1 MHEPLNLS
9 LVKLDFSDTALAF
22 QHASPADIRRARLL
36 FGVLASPAL
45 VSAGKALSLWALNWK
60 LPVKGLIRA
69 TVFRQFCGGETV
81 AESRPAIQRL
91 WSGGVGSILDY
102 SVEGQTTD
110 AAFDQTVEAVLQT
123 LALAAHEPGLS
134 LGVFKMTGIAP
145 HDLLERMTLGAELT
159 AAENQQLEKVRAR
172 IRRMAQFAAKSG
184 RALMID
190 AEETWIQGAIDQL
203 AREAMQEFNRDQL
216 VVLTTIQCYRVG
228 RQAQLRA
235 DLDHASDHSYFYGV
249 KLVRGAYME
258 KERERAATM
267 GYASPIQPDKAGT
280 DAEYDACVRMMLEA
294 LGRPDAPGRVGVV
307 IGTHNEDS
315 NRLGAELLTAQGW
328 NPQNAPVWFAQL
340 YGMSDFISYI
350 MAHHGFRVAKYLPFG
365 PIVNVMPYL
374 LRRAEENTS
383 VAGQTGRELM
393 MLRNEAA
400 RRTRVG

>member
-1 MHEPLNLS
+1 M
-9 LVKLDFSDTALAF
+9 KLDFSDTALAF

-91 WSGGVGSILDY
+91 WSGSVGSILDY

-110 AAFDQTVEAVLQT
+110 SAFDQTVEVVLQT

-184 RALMID
+184 RTLMID

-203 AREAMQEFNRDQL
+203 AREAMMEFNREQL

-235 DLDHASDHSYFYGV
+235 DLDHASAYGYFYGV

-267 GYASPIQPDKAGT
+267 GDPSPIQPDKAGT
-280 DAEYDACVRMMLEA
+280 DAEYDACVRMILEA

-315 NRLGAELLTAQGW
+315 NRLGAELLTAHGW
-328 NPQNAPVWFAQL
+328 NPQDAPVWFAQL

-393 MLRNEAA
+393 MLRKEAA
-400 RRTRVG
+400 RRKQVS

>member
-1 MHEPLNLS
+1 
-9 LVKLDFSDTALAF
+9 VKLDFSDTALAF
-22 QHASPADIRRARLL
+22 QHASPADLRRARLL

-45 VSAGKALSLWALNWK
+45 VAAGKSLSLWALKWR

-91 WSGGVGSILDY
+91 WNAKVGSILDY

-110 AAFDQTVEAVLQT
+110 AAFDQTVEVALQT

-145 HDLLERMTLGAELT
+145 HELLEKMTEGSALNAEEE
-159 AAENQQLEKVRAR
+159 AQLSRVRAR

-184 RALMID
+184 RTLMID

-203 AREAMQEFNRDQL
+203 AREAMMEFNRERL
-216 VVLTTIQCYRVG
+216 VIMTTIQCYRVG
-228 RQAQLRA
+228 RTAQLQA
-235 DLDHASDHSYFYGV
+235 DLAHATDHGYYFGV

-258 KERERAATM
+258 KERDRAAAM
-267 GYASPIQPDKAGT
+267 GYPSPIQPDKAGT
-280 DAEYDACVRMMLEA
+280 DAEYDACLRLVIDA
-294 LGRPDAPGRVGVV
+294 LGTPENPGHVGVV
-307 IGTHNEDS
+307 IGTHNEES
-315 NRLGAELLTAQGW
+315 TQLGVDLLSAQGW
-328 NPQNAPVWFAQL
+328 NPGDAPVWFAQL
-340 YGMSDFISYI
+340 YGMSDFISFI
-350 MAHHGFRVAKYLPFG
+350 LGHHGFRVAKYLPFG

-393 MLRNEAA
+393 MLRKEAA
-400 RRTRVG
+400 RRANR

>member
-91 WSGGVGSILDY
+91 WSGSVGSILDY

-110 AAFDQTVEAVLQT
+110 TAFDQTVEVVLQT

-258 KERERAATM
+258 KERDRAATM

>member
-1 MHEPLNLS
+1 M
-9 LVKLDFSDTALAF
+9 KLDFSDTALAF
-22 QHASPADIRRARLL
+22 QHASPADLRRARLL

-45 VSAGKALSLWALNWK
+45 VAAGKSLSLWALKWR

-91 WSGGVGSILDY
+91 WNAKVGSILDY

-110 AAFDQTVEAVLQT
+110 AAFDQTVEVALQT

-145 HDLLERMTLGAELT
+145 HELLEKMTEGSALNAEEE
-159 AAENQQLEKVRAR
+159 AQLSRVRAR

-184 RALMID
+184 RTLMID

-203 AREAMQEFNRDQL
+203 AREAMMEFNRERL
-216 VVLTTIQCYRVG
+216 VIMTTIQCYRVG
-228 RQAQLRA
+228 RTAQLQA
-235 DLDHASDHSYFYGV
+235 DLAHATDHGYYFGV

-258 KERERAATM
+258 KERDRAAAM
-267 GYASPIQPDKAGT
+267 GYPSPIQPDKAGT
-280 DAEYDACVRMMLEA
+280 DAEYDACLRLAIDA
-294 LGRPDAPGRVGVV
+294 LGTPENPGHVGVV
-307 IGTHNEDS
+307 IGTHNEES
-315 NRLGAELLTAQGW
+315 TQLGVDLLGAQGW
-328 NPQNAPVWFAQL
+328 NPGDAPVWFAQL
-340 YGMSDFISYI
+340 YGMSDFISFI
-350 MAHHGFRVAKYLPFG
+350 LGHHGFRVAKYLPFG

-393 MLRNEAA
+393 MLRKEAA
-400 RRTRVG
+400 RRANR

>member
-1 MHEPLNLS
+1 
-9 LVKLDFSDTALAF
+9 VKLDFSDTALAF
-22 QHASPADIRRARLL
+22 QHASPADLRRARLL

-45 VSAGKALSLWALNWK
+45 VAAGKSLSLWALKWR

-91 WSGGVGSILDY
+91 WNAKVGSILDY

-110 AAFDQTVEAVLQT
+110 AAFDQTVEVALQT

-145 HDLLERMTLGAELT
+145 HELLEKMTEGSALNAEEE
-159 AAENQQLEKVRAR
+159 AQLSRVRAR

-184 RALMID
+184 RTLMID

-203 AREAMQEFNRDQL
+203 AREAMMEFNRERL
-216 VVLTTIQCYRVG
+216 VIMTTIQCYRVG
-228 RQAQLRA
+228 RTAQLQA
-235 DLDHASDHSYFYGV
+235 DLAHATDHGYYFGV

-258 KERERAATM
+258 KERDRAAAM
-267 GYASPIQPDKAGT
+267 GYPSPIQPDKAGT
-280 DAEYDACVRMMLEA
+280 DAEYDACLRLAIDA
-294 LGRPDAPGRVGVV
+294 LGTPENPGHVGVV
-307 IGTHNEDS
+307 IGTHNEES
-315 NRLGAELLTAQGW
+315 TQLGVDLLSAQGW
-328 NPQNAPVWFAQL
+328 NPGDAPVWFAQL
-340 YGMSDFISYI
+340 YGMSDFISFI
-350 MAHHGFRVAKYLPFG
+350 LGHHGFRVAKYLPFG

-393 MLRNEAA
+393 MLRKEAA
-400 RRTRVG
+400 RRANR

>member
-1 MHEPLNLS
+1 M
-9 LVKLDFSDTALAF
+9 KLDFSDTALAF
-22 QHASPADIRRARLL
+22 QHASPADLRRARLL

-45 VSAGKALSLWALNWK
+45 VAAGKSLSLWALKWR

-81 AESRPAIQRL
+81 AESRPAIKRL
-91 WSGGVGSILDY
+91 WNAKLGSILDY

-110 AAFDQTVEAVLQT
+110 AAFDQTVEVALQT

-145 HDLLERMTLGAELT
+145 HELLEKMTEGSALNAEEE
-159 AAENQQLEKVRAR
+159 AQLSRVRAR

-184 RALMID
+184 RTLMID

-203 AREAMQEFNRDQL
+203 AREAMMEFNRERL
-216 VVLTTIQCYRVG
+216 VIMTTIQCYRVG
-228 RQAQLRA
+228 RTAQLQA
-235 DLDHASDHSYFYGV
+235 DLAHAADHGYYFGV

-258 KERERAATM
+258 KERDRAAAM
-267 GYASPIQPDKAGT
+267 GYPSPIQPDKAGT
-280 DAEYDACVRMMLEA
+280 DAEYDACLRLAIDA
-294 LGRPDAPGRVGVV
+294 LGTPENPGHVGVV
-307 IGTHNEDS
+307 IGTHNEES
-315 NRLGAELLTAQGW
+315 TQLGVDLLGAQGW
-328 NPQNAPVWFAQL
+328 NPGDAPVWFAQL
-340 YGMSDFISYI
+340 YGMSDFISFI
-350 MAHHGFRVAKYLPFG
+350 LGHHGFRVAKYLPFG

-393 MLRNEAA
+393 MLRKEAA
-400 RRTRVG
+400 RRANR

>member
-1 MHEPLNLS
+1 M
-9 LVKLDFSDTALAF
+9 KLDFSDTALAF

-91 WSGGVGSILDY
+91 WSGSVGSILDY

-307 IGTHNEDS
+307 IGTHNEGS

-328 NPQNAPVWFAQL
+328 NPQDAPVWFAQL

-400 RRTRVG
+400 RRKRVG

>member
-1 MHEPLNLS
+1 M
-9 LVKLDFSDTALAF
+9 KLDFSDTALAF
-22 QHASPADIRRARLL
+22 QHASPADLRRARLL

-45 VSAGKALSLWALNWK
+45 VAAGKSLSLWALKWR

-91 WSGGVGSILDY
+91 WNAKVGSILDY

-110 AAFDQTVEAVLQT
+110 AAFDQTVEVALQT

-145 HDLLERMTLGAELT
+145 HELLEKMTEGSALNAEEE
-159 AAENQQLEKVRAR
+159 AQLSRVRAR

-184 RALMID
+184 RTLMID

-203 AREAMQEFNRDQL
+203 AREAMMEFNRERL
-216 VVLTTIQCYRVG
+216 VIMTTIQCYRVG
-228 RQAQLRA
+228 RTAQLQA
-235 DLDHASDHSYFYGV
+235 DLAHAADHGYYFGV

-258 KERERAATM
+258 KERDRAAAM
-267 GYASPIQPDKAGT
+267 GYPSPIQPDKAGT
-280 DAEYDACVRMMLEA
+280 DAEYDACLRLAIDA
-294 LGRPDAPGRVGVV
+294 LGTPENPGHVGVV
-307 IGTHNEDS
+307 IGTHNEES
-315 NRLGAELLTAQGW
+315 TQLGVDLLGAQGW
-328 NPQNAPVWFAQL
+328 DPGDAPVWFAQL
-340 YGMSDFISYI
+340 YGMSDFISFI
-350 MAHHGFRVAKYLPFG
+350 LGHHGFRVAKYLPFG

-393 MLRNEAA
+393 MLRKEAA
-400 RRTRVG
+400 RRANR

>member
-1 MHEPLNLS
+1 M
-9 LVKLDFSDTALAF
+9 KLDFSDTALAF
-22 QHASPADIRRARLL
+22 QHASPADLRRARLL

-45 VSAGKALSLWALNWK
+45 VAAGKSLSLWALKWR

-91 WSGGVGSILDY
+91 WNAKVGSILDY

-110 AAFDQTVEAVLQT
+110 AAFDQTVEVALQT

-145 HDLLERMTLGAELT
+145 HELLEKMTEGSALNAEEE
-159 AAENQQLEKVRAR
+159 AQLSRVRAR

-184 RALMID
+184 RTLMID

-203 AREAMQEFNRDQL
+203 AREAMMEFNRERL
-216 VVLTTIQCYRVG
+216 VIMTTIQCYRVG
-228 RQAQLRA
+228 RTAQLQA
-235 DLDHASDHSYFYGV
+235 DLAHAADHGYYFGV

-258 KERERAATM
+258 KERDRAAAM
-267 GYASPIQPDKAGT
+267 GYPSPIQPDKAGT
-280 DAEYDACVRMMLEA
+280 DAEYDACLRLVIDA
-294 LGRPDAPGRVGVV
+294 LGTPENPGHVGVV
-307 IGTHNEDS
+307 IGTHNEES
-315 NRLGAELLTAQGW
+315 TQLGVDLLIAQGW
-328 NPQNAPVWFAQL
+328 NPGDAPVWFAQL
-340 YGMSDFISYI
+340 YGMSDFISFI
-350 MAHHGFRVAKYLPFG
+350 LGHHGFRVAKYLPFG

-393 MLRNEAA
+393 MLRKEAA
-400 RRTRVG
+400 RRANR

>member
-1 MHEPLNLS
+1 M
-9 LVKLDFSDTALAF
+9 KLDFSDTALAF
-22 QHASPADIRRARLL
+22 QHASPADLRRARLL

-45 VSAGKALSLWALNWK
+45 VAAGKSLSLWALKWR

-91 WSGGVGSILDY
+91 WNAKVGSILDY

-110 AAFDQTVEAVLQT
+110 AAFDQTVEVALQT

-145 HDLLERMTLGAELT
+145 HELLEKMTEGSALNAEEE
-159 AAENQQLEKVRAR
+159 AQLSRVRAR

-184 RALMID
+184 RTLMID

-203 AREAMQEFNRDQL
+203 AREAMMEFNRERL
-216 VVLTTIQCYRVG
+216 VIMTTIQCYRVG
-228 RQAQLRA
+228 RTAQLQA
-235 DLDHASDHSYFYGV
+235 DLAHATDHGYYFGV

-258 KERERAATM
+258 KERDRAAAM
-267 GYASPIQPDKAGT
+267 DYPSPIQLDKAGT
-280 DAEYDACVRMMLEA
+280 DAEYDACLRLVIDA
-294 LGRPDAPGRVGVV
+294 LGTPENPGHVGVV
-307 IGTHNEDS
+307 IGTHNEES
-315 NRLGAELLTAQGW
+315 TQLGVDLLGAQGW
-328 NPQNAPVWFAQL
+328 NPGDAPVWFAQL
-340 YGMSDFISYI
+340 YGMSDFISFI
-350 MAHHGFRVAKYLPFG
+350 LGHHGFRVAKYLPFG

-393 MLRNEAA
+393 MLRKEAA
-400 RRTRVG
+400 RRANR

>member
-1 MHEPLNLS
+1 M
-9 LVKLDFSDTALAF
+9 KLDFSDTALAF
-22 QHASPADIRRARLL
+22 QHASPADLRRARLL

-45 VSAGKALSLWALNWK
+45 VAAGKSLSLWALKWR

-91 WSGGVGSILDY
+91 WNAKVGSILDY

-110 AAFDQTVEAVLQT
+110 AAFDQTVEVALQT

-145 HDLLERMTLGAELT
+145 HELLEKMTEGSALNAEEE
-159 AAENQQLEKVRAR
+159 AQLSRVRAR

-184 RALMID
+184 RTLMID

-203 AREAMQEFNRDQL
+203 AREAMMEFNRERL
-216 VVLTTIQCYRVG
+216 VIMTTIQCYRVG
-228 RQAQLRA
+228 RTAQLQA
-235 DLDHASDHSYFYGV
+235 DLAHAADHGYYFGV

-258 KERERAATM
+258 KERDRAAAM
-267 GYASPIQPDKAGT
+267 GYPSPIQPDKAGT
-280 DAEYDACVRMMLEA
+280 DAEYDACLRLAIDA
-294 LGRPDAPGRVGVV
+294 LGTPENPGHVGVV
-307 IGTHNEDS
+307 IGTHNEES
-315 NRLGAELLTAQGW
+315 TQLGVDLLGAQGW
-328 NPQNAPVWFAQL
+328 NPGDAPVWFAQL
-340 YGMSDFISYI
+340 YGMSDFISFI
-350 MAHHGFRVAKYLPFG
+350 LGHHGFRVAKYLPFG

-393 MLRNEAA
+393 MLRKEAA
-400 RRTRVG
+400 RRANR

>member
-1 MHEPLNLS
+1 
-9 LVKLDFSDTALAF
+9 VKLDFSDTALAF

-36 FGVLASPAL
+36 FGVLASPTL
-45 VSAGKALSLWALNWK
+45 VSAGKSLSLWALKWR

-81 AESRPAIQRL
+81 AQSRPAIQRL
-91 WSGGVGSILDY
+91 WKGQVGSILDY

-110 AAFDQTVEAVLQT
+110 AAFDQTVEVVLQT
-123 LALAAHEPGLS
+123 LALSAHEPGLS

-145 HDLLERMTLGAELT
+145 HDLLERMTLGADLT
-159 AAENQQLEKVRAR
+159 AAETEQLAKVQAR

-184 RALMID
+184 RTLMID

-228 RQAQLRA
+228 RQDQLRA
-235 DLDHASDHSYFYGV
+235 DLDHAASHGYFYGV

-258 KERERAATM
+258 KERERAASM
-267 GYASPIQPDKAGT
+267 GYPSPIQPDKSGT
-280 DAEYDACVRMMLEA
+280 DAEYDACVRMMLAA
-294 LGRPDAPGRVGVV
+294 LGRPEAPGRVGVV

-315 NRLGAELLTAQGW
+315 NRLGAELLTSQGW
-328 NPQNAPVWFAQL
+328 NPQDAPVWFAQL
-340 YGMSDFISYI
+340 YGMSDFISFI

-383 VAGQTGRELM
+383 VAGQTGRELL
-393 MLRNEAA
+393 MLRKEAA
-400 RRTRVG
+400 RRKRVG

>member
-1 MHEPLNLS
+1 M
-9 LVKLDFSDTALAF
+9 KLDFSDTALAF

-110 AAFDQTVEAVLQT
+110 AAFDQTVEVVLQT

-184 RALMID
+184 RTLMID

-258 KERERAATM
+258 KERERAATI

-307 IGTHNEDS
+307 IGTHNEGS

-400 RRTRVG
+400 RRTRVS

>member
-1 MHEPLNLS
+1 M
-9 LVKLDFSDTALAF
+9 KLDFSDTALAF

-91 WSGGVGSILDY
+91 WSGSVGSILDY

-110 AAFDQTVEAVLQT
+110 TAFDQTVEVVLQT

-400 RRTRVG
+400 RRKRVG

>member
-1 MHEPLNLS
+1 M
-9 LVKLDFSDTALAF
+9 KLDFSDTALAF
-22 QHASPADIRRARLL
+22 KHASPADIRRARLL

-45 VSAGKALSLWALNWK
+45 VSAGKALSLWALKWK

-81 AESRPAIQRL
+81 AESRPAIQQL

-110 AAFDQTVEAVLQT
+110 TAFDQTVEVALQT

-159 AAENQQLEKVRAR
+159 DDEKHQLEKVRAR
-172 IRRMAQFAAKSG
+172 IRRMAQFAAKSS
-184 RALMID
+184 RSLMID

-228 RQAQLRA
+228 REAQLRA
-235 DLDHASDHSYFYGV
+235 DLDHAAEHGYYYGV

-267 GYASPIQPDKAGT
+267 GYSSPIQPDKAAT

-294 LGRPDAPGRVGVV
+294 LGRPEAPGRVGVV

-315 NRLGAELLTAQGW
+315 NRLGAELLTSQGW
-328 NPQNAPVWFAQL
+328 APQNAPVWFAQL
-340 YGMSDFISYI
+340 YGMSDFISFI

-393 MLRNEAA
+393 MLRKEAA
-400 RRTRVG
+400 RRKRIS

>member
-1 MHEPLNLS
+1 M
-9 LVKLDFSDTALAF
+9 KLDFSDTALAF

-110 AAFDQTVEAVLQT
+110 AAFDQTVEVVLQT

-235 DLDHASDHSYFYGV
+235 DLDHASAHSYFYGV

>member
-91 WSGGVGSILDY
+91 WSGSVGSILDY

-110 AAFDQTVEAVLQT
+110 TAFDQTVEVVLQT

-267 GYASPIQPDKAGT
+267 GYASPIKPDKAGT

-307 IGTHNEDS
+307 IGTHNEGS

-328 NPQNAPVWFAQL
+328 NPQDAPVWFAQL

-350 MAHHGFRVAKYLPFG
+350 MSHHWFRVAKYLPFG

-393 MLRNEAA
+393 MLRKEAA
-400 RRTRVG
+400 RRKRVG

>member
-1 MHEPLNLS
+1 M
-9 LVKLDFSDTALAF
+9 KLDFSDTALAF

-91 WSGGVGSILDY
+91 WSGSVGSILDY

-110 AAFDQTVEAVLQT
+110 TAFDQTVEVVLQT

-280 DAEYDACVRMMLEA
+280 DAEYVACVRMMLEA
-294 LGRPDAPGRVGVV
+294 LGRHDAQGRVGVV

>member
-1 MHEPLNLS
+1 
-9 LVKLDFSDTALAF
+9 VKLDFSDTALAF
-22 QHASPADIRRARLL
+22 QHASPADLRRARLL

-45 VSAGKALSLWALNWK
+45 VAAGKSLSLWALKWR

-91 WSGGVGSILDY
+91 WNAKVGSILDY

-110 AAFDQTVEAVLQT
+110 AAFDQTVEVALQT

-145 HDLLERMTLGAELT
+145 HELLEKMTEGSALNAEEE
-159 AAENQQLEKVRAR
+159 AQLSRVRAR
-172 IRRMAQFAAKSG
+172 IRRMAQFATKSG
-184 RALMID
+184 RTLMID

-203 AREAMQEFNRDQL
+203 AREAMMEFNRERL
-216 VVLTTIQCYRVG
+216 VIMTTIQCYRVG
-228 RQAQLRA
+228 RTAQLQA
-235 DLDHASDHSYFYGV
+235 DLAHATDHGYYFGV

-258 KERERAATM
+258 KERDRAAAM
-267 GYASPIQPDKAGT
+267 GYPSPIQPDKAGT
-280 DAEYDACVRMMLEA
+280 DAEYDACLRLAIDA
-294 LGRPDAPGRVGVV
+294 LGTPENPGHVGVV
-307 IGTHNEDS
+307 IGTHNEES
-315 NRLGAELLTAQGW
+315 TQLGVDLLGAQGW
-328 NPQNAPVWFAQL
+328 NPGDAPVWFAQL
-340 YGMSDFISYI
+340 YGMSDFISFI
-350 MAHHGFRVAKYLPFG
+350 LGHHGFRVAKYLPFG

-393 MLRNEAA
+393 MLRKEAA
-400 RRTRVG
+400 RRANR

>member
-1 MHEPLNLS
+1 LHEPLNLS

-91 WSGGVGSILDY
+91 WSGSVGSILDY

-110 AAFDQTVEAVLQT
+110 TAFDQTVEVVLQT

>member
-36 FGVLASPAL
+36 FGVLASPTL
-45 VSAGKALSLWALNWK
+45 VSAGKALSLWALKWK

-81 AESRPAIQRL
+81 AESRPAIRRL

-110 AAFDQTVEAVLQT
+110 SAFDQTVEVVLQT

-145 HDLLERMTLGAELT
+145 HDLLERMTLGAELS
-159 AAENQQLEKVRAR
+159 AGEQQQLEKVRAR

-184 RALMID
+184 RTLMID
-190 AEETWIQGAIDQL
+190 AEETWIQGAIDEL
-203 AREAMQEFNRDQL
+203 AREAMMEFNRDQL

-235 DLDHASDHSYFYGV
+235 DLDHAAAHGYYYGV

-258 KERERAATM
+258 KERERAAQM
-267 GYASPIQPDKAGT
+267 GYPSPIQPDKSGT

-307 IGTHNEDS
+307 IGTHNEGS

-328 NPQNAPVWFAQL
+328 NPQDAPVWFAQL
-340 YGMSDFISYI
+340 YGMSDFISFI

-383 VAGQTGRELM
+383 VAGQTGRELL
-393 MLRNEAA
+393 MLRKEAA
-400 RRTRVG
+400 RRKRVS

>member
-1 MHEPLNLS
+1 M
-9 LVKLDFSDTALAF
+9 KLDFSDTALAF

-91 WSGGVGSILDY
+91 WSGSVGSILDY

-110 AAFDQTVEAVLQT
+110 TAFDQTVEVVLQT

-235 DLDHASDHSYFYGV
+235 DLDHASAHSYFYGV
-249 KLVRGAYME
+249 KLVRGAYIE

-400 RRTRVG
+400 LRKRVG